1 MKFELLRPQFS
12 WIECFIYN
20 TLTVKSR
27 ARILPS
33 DPHSLTADLSPSKK
47 LLRLEVSIL
56 WIGTSATW
64 RASLHRVERWDPTA
78 PINSMLPL
86 QGEKGFNFNLLKELS
101 VICKLGI
108 VTYLCIII
116 YFFYCFL
123 LKFEYVLSQDISSP
137 LAFKFKLFILTVL
150 SKSLFKS
157 KLFHLL
163 TVKIFLWL
171 WVHKSKVNV
180 LKTTCITFTL

>member
-108 VTYLCIII
+108 VTYLCIFTSFIAFFLSLSM
-116 YFFYCFL
+116 YFP
-123 LKFEYVLSQDISSP
+123 QDISSP